1 MDIAAIFSEA
11 FQISKTHAL
20 QFADKFTP
28 EVLPKNA
35 FFLET
40 GERCNRFSFIA
51 SGLVRVYA
59 ETDKKEVTQWIG
71 DAGHFLTDVSSFLFR
86 QPARWNI
93 RALSD
98 TTLWTL
104 SYTDYLRFEAELPEW
119 NKMEKRFVAKCFAL
133 MESRIFDFI
142 ALSAEERY
150 ERYFSM
156 FPQHF
161 NQVPLQYIASV
172 LGMSAETLS
181 RIRAKQFS

>member
-1 MDIAAIFSEA
+1 MDIVHVFSET
-11 FQISKTHAL
+11 FHISETDARK
-20 QFADKFTP
+20 FATKFTR
-28 EVLPKNA
+28 EFLPKNSY
-35 FFLET
+35 FLQA
-40 GERCNRFSFIA
+40 GERCNKFSFIA
-51 SGLVRVYA
+51 SGLVRVFA
-59 ETDKKEVTQWIG
+59 ETEMKEVTQWIG
-71 DAGHFLTDVSSFLFR
+71 DAGYFLTDVSSFLFR

-93 RALSD
+93 RTLSD

-104 SYTDYLRFEAELPEW
+104 SYSDYLHFENDLPEW
-119 NKMEKRFVAKCFAL
+119 NMMEKRFVAKCFAM

-150 ERYFSM
+150 NHYFRL

-161 NQVPLQYIASV
+161 NQIPLHYIASV